1 MKIRRWRSAA
11 LFTLLLVVI
20 VLLVGLLVRH
30 RHTNQGDENVSRV
43 VRTAA
48 IAVRDVP
55 VFLNAVGTVTPSTTV
70 TVRAQVQGTL
80 ASINFREGQVVAR
93 GDLLATIDDRVLR
106 AQLETAEG
114 ALLRDRAQL
123 ANARRDLDRTRALV
137 DIGSASRQQLD
148 TQETAVRQAEGIVKA
163 DLGSV
168 GNLRVQLSYTRIT
181 APIDGVVGLRAVDPG
196 NLVQPGDANGVATL
210 ASISPTTVK
219 FALPV
224 DQLSRVLNAQRHGAV
239 RVDALDRDGGNVL
252 AEGTLEAVD
261 NRVDAATGTVMLRA
275 RFDDSEHRLFPN
287 QFVSARVHLET
298 LDKALVVPLSA
309 IRSGNQGAYVFI
321 INDGKAHLQ
330 NVMTGP
336 TLNGQSVIVA
346 EAIKPGMLVAVDG
359 IDALDDGAAVRVV
372 TSSSRTDAEPS
383 P

>member
-1 MKIRRWRSAA
+1 MA
-11 LFTLLLVVI
+11 LLTLLLVVI
-20 VLLVGLLVRH
+20 VLVASLLVRH
-30 RHTNQGDENVSRV
+30 RQAGQGDANVSRV

-70 TVRAQVQGTL
+70 IVRAQVQGTL

-93 GDLLATIDDRVLR
+93 GDLLATIDDRALR
-106 AQLETAEG
+106 AQLQTAEG

-287 QFVSARVHLET
+287 QFVSARVHLQT
-298 LDKALVVPLSA
+298 LEKAMVVPLSA
-309 IRSGNQGAYVFI
+309 IRYGNQGAYVFMI
-321 INDGKAHLQ
+321 KDDKAHLQ
-330 NVMTGP
+330 NVTTGP
-336 TLNGQSVIVA
+336 ALGSQSVVVA
-346 EAIKPGMLVAVDG
+346 DALKPGMQIAVDG
-359 IDALDDGAAVRVV
+359 IDALEDGVAVRVV
-372 TSSSRTDAEPS
+372 EPAQAGR
-383 P
+383 

>member
-11 LFTLLLVVI
+11 LFALLLVVI

-43 VRTAA
+43 VRTTA

-93 GDLLATIDDRVLR
+93 GDLLATIDDRALR

-148 TQETAVRQAEGIVKA
+148 TQETAVQQAEGIVKA

-309 IRSGNQGAYVFI
+309 IRSGNQGAYVFM

-346 EAIKPGMLVAVDG
+346 EAIKPGMQVAVDG

-372 TSSSRTDAEPS
+372 TSSSRTDAESS

>member
-1 MKIRRWRSAA
+1 M
-11 LFTLLLVVI
+11 
-20 VLLVGLLVRH
+20 
-30 RHTNQGDENVSRV
+30 
-43 VRTAA
+43 RTAA

-93 GDLLATIDDRVLR
+93 GDLLATIDDRALR

-287 QFVSARVHLET
+287 QFVSARVHL
-298 LDKALVVPLSA
+298 VVPLSA

-346 EAIKPGMLVAVDG
+346 EAIKPGMQVAVDG

>member
-93 GDLLATIDDRVLR
+93 GDLLATIDDRALR

-346 EAIKPGMLVAVDG
+346 EAIKPGMQVAVDG

>member
-93 GDLLATIDDRVLR
+93 GDLLATIDDRALR

-287 QFVSARVHLET
+287 QFVSARVHL
-298 LDKALVVPLSA
+298 VVPLSA

-346 EAIKPGMLVAVDG
+346 EAIKPGMQVAVDG